1 VIDHLTYFFYLYFF
15 LFSSIGYGLKFSNII
30 SNNLV
35 NLNFGW
41 YGIIG
46 FFLISTFSIITS
58 FFFAHNYYHNLII
71 HIIGVFLFCI
81 SYLENKKKIEY
92 KYLIIL
98 SLCLLI
104 GAYVF
109 KNHDDFPY
117 YHLTYALNLSENSF
131 IVGTGNFSHGFRTF
145 SSLFYYH
152 STLYLPFI
160 EYYLFHIGPF
170 YILVFFNYI
179 IIFKLINETRS
190 NQNNLIN
197 YFALLSLIFI
207 NIVFYRIGEHGT
219 DRSSQILLIL
229 IFLVFI
235 QILNLNNNKKLI
247 LTYLSLLA
255 ILITFAA
262 SMKAIYYLYFLLLPL
277 IFFKKKLFDKFLKKK
292 NIIII
297 SLVFLSIFLNLI
309 TNYLNTGCLLYPAE
323 KTCLIKQ
330 EWSIPSKE
338 VKHMSTHYEWW
349 AKAGGGP
356 GYSHELKKDEYI
368 KNFIWLNNWIERH
381 FFNKVSDTLL
391 GTILM
396 CIIVILTFFY
406 FKRGKLKTTQNK
418 NILTYFLIL
427 IFFIEWFLNH
437 PAMRYG
443 GFVLIGLPFILFSS
457 SLISRFL
464 ISKKNLKNL
473 IIFFIILSIVVFNLR
488 NFIRINKEIKVYG
501 YDPIQSPFFYI
512 DKVDSKIATRD
523 DDLKIYNPKDKMC
536 WASKTPCSYSTNLK
550 LGHFLWMRMVSR
562 K

>member
-1 VIDHLTYFFYLYFF
+1 M
-15 LFSSIGYGLKFSNII
+15 
-30 SNNLV
+30 
-35 NLNFGW
+35 
-41 YGIIG
+41 
-46 FFLISTFSIITS
+46 
-58 FFFAHNYYHNLII
+58 
-71 HIIGVFLFCI
+71 
-81 SYLENKKKIEY
+81 
-92 KYLIIL
+92 
-98 SLCLLI
+98 LI

-179 IIFKLINETRS
+179 IIFKLINDTKS

-262 SMKAIYYLYFLLLPL
+262 SMKAIYYLYFLLLPV
-277 IFFKKKLFDKFLKKK
+277 IFFKKKLFNEFLKKK
-292 NIIII
+292 NIVII
-297 SLVFLSIFLNLI
+297 SLVSLSIFLNLI

-330 EWSIPSKE
+330 EWSIPSDE
-338 VKHMSTHYEWW
+338 VKLMSTHYEWW

-356 GYSHELKKDEYI
+356 SYSHELEKDEYI

-381 FFNKVSDTLL
+381 FFNKVSDTLF
-391 GTILM
+391 GTILI

-406 FKRGKLKTTQNK
+406 FKRGKLKTIQNK

-443 GFVLIGLPFILFSS
+443 GFVLIGLPLILFSS
-457 SLISRFL
+457 SLISRFQ

-473 IIFFIILSIVVFNLR
+473 IIFFIILSIVAFNLR
-488 NFIRINKEIKVYG
+488 NFIRINKEIKIYG
-501 YDPIQSPFFYI
+501 YDPIQSPFFYV
-512 DKVDSKIATRD
+512 DKVDSKIAARG
-523 DDLKIYNPKDKMC
+523 DDLKIYNPVDKMC
-536 WASKTPCSYSTNLK
+536 WASKTPCSYRTNLK